1 MVEVRDQRR
10 HERAE
15 ARQGRRSGGGE
26 SSDQQGI
33 DLKRAITT
41 AAAAAVVGGLAG
53 AAKAFADRQGRSSE
67 PEAAKDSPEPSDQSD
82 EPTADEPEEEPAE
95 ERDDEPVA
103 EQHDEEP
110 DEQEQDEPDQEE
122 QEQPQQPERT
132 AAPSGD
138 IAKVV
143 ARAREH
149 VEQVLGE
156 EPEGVS
162 GIDRTNGNWCVN
174 VEIVKLRR
182 IPEST
187 DVLASYAVVVDGEGD
202 LVSLQETRR
211 YRRSHAEEDR

>member
-10 HERAE
+10 QERAE
-15 ARQGRRSGGGE
+15 ARQGRRSEGGE
-26 SSDQQGI
+26 SSEQQGI
-33 DLKRAITT
+33 DLKRTITT

-53 AAKAFADRQGRSSE
+53 AAKAFADRRGRTSE
-67 PEAAKDSPEPSDQSD
+67 PEEEPKDPPEPSNQADD
-82 EPTADEPEEEPAE
+82 EPTADEPHEEPDEEQDDGPSAE
-95 ERDDEPVA
+95 HP
-103 EQHDEEP
+103 DEEP
-110 DEQEQDEPDQEE
+110 DEQEHDEHDDEE
-122 QEQPQQPERT
+122 QQPEQA

-138 IAKVV
+138 VAKVI

-162 GIDRTNGNWCVN
+162 GIDRSNGNWCVN

-187 DVLASYAVVVDGEGD
+187 DILASYAVVVDGDGD

-211 YRRSHAEEDR
+211 YRRSQAEDDR

>member
-10 HERAE
+10 QERAE
-15 ARQGRRSGGGE
+15 ARAGRRSDDGE
-26 SSDQQGI
+26 SSDGPGI

-53 AAKAFADRQGRSSE
+53 AAKAFADRQGRSSHS
-67 PEAAKDSPEPSDQSD
+67 EAVERPPEPSSQADEHD
-82 EPTADEPEEEPAE
+82 EPQEDPAEQPDEEPSAEQQDEEPSADQQEEEPEEE
-95 ERDDEPVA
+95 
-103 EQHDEEP
+103 
-110 DEQEQDEPDQEE
+110 EQEQE
-122 QEQPQQPERT
+122 QQPEPA

-138 IAKVV
+138 VAKVI
-143 ARAREH
+143 ARARKH

-162 GIDRTNGNWCVN
+162 GINRTNGNWCVD
-174 VEIVKLRR
+174 VEIVKLHR

-187 DVLASYAVVVDGEGD
+187 DVLASYAVVVDGDGD

-211 YRRSHAEEDR
+211 YRRSQAEEDR

>member
-10 HERAE
+10 QERAE
-15 ARQGRRSGGGE
+15 ARQGRRSEGDE
-26 SSDQQGI
+26 SSEQPGI
-33 DLKRAITT
+33 DLKRTITT

-53 AAKAFADRQGRSSE
+53 AAKAFADRRGRSSE
-67 PEAAKDSPEPSDQSD
+67 AEEEPKDPPEPSNQADD
-82 EPTADEPEEEPAE
+82 EPTADEPQQEPDEEQDDQPA
-95 ERDDEPVA
+95 A
-103 EQHDEEP
+103 EQPAEEP
-110 DEQEQDEPDQEE
+110 DEQEHDEPDDEE
-122 QEQPQQPERT
+122 QQPEPA

-138 IAKVV
+138 VAKVI

-162 GIDRTNGNWCVN
+162 GIDRSNGNWCVS

-187 DVLASYAVVVDGEGD
+187 DILASYAVVVDGDGD

-211 YRRSHAEEDR
+211 YRRSQAEDDR

>member
-10 HERAE
+10 QERAE
-15 ARQGRRSGGGE
+15 ARQGRRSDSGE
-26 SSDQQGI
+26 SYERQGI
-33 DLKRAITT
+33 DLRRAITT

-67 PEAAKDSPEPSDQSD
+67 PEEPKRPPEPSSQSD
-82 EPTADEPEEEPAE
+82 EPDDDEPREEPAGQQ
-95 ERDDEPVA
+95 DDEPAA

-110 DEQEQDEPDQEE
+110 DERGHDEPDE
-122 QEQPQQPERT
+122 QEQEQETQPEPA

-138 IAKVV
+138 VAKVI

-156 EPEGVS
+156 EPDGVS
-162 GIDRTNGNWCVN
+162 GIDRSNGNWCVN

-211 YRRSHAEEDR
+211 YRRSQAEDDR

>member
-10 HERAE
+10 QERAD
-15 ARQGRRSGGGE
+15 ARAGRRSDG
-26 SSDQQGI
+26 SDSPDQSGI

-53 AAKAFADRQGRSSE
+53 ALKAFGDRSGGSSE
-67 PEAAKDSPEPSDQSD
+67 PEEPERPSAPMSQ
-82 EPTADEPEEEPAE
+82 ADEPGDEAPQEEPAE
-95 ERDDEPVA
+95 RQDDEQSA
-103 EQHDEEP
+103 EEHEP
-110 DEQEQDEPDQEE
+110 DEEE
-122 QEQPQQPERT
+122 QQPEPT

-138 IAKVV
+138 VAKVI

-149 VEQVLGE
+149 VGQVLGE

-162 GIDRTNGNWCVN
+162 GIERSNGNWCVN
-174 VEIVKLRR
+174 VEIVKLHR

-187 DVLASYAVVVDGEGD
+187 DVLASYAVVVDGDGD

-211 YRRSHAEEDR
+211 YRRSQSEEDR